1 MAEKPGLGKTRQE
14 RVETRLRQRQ
24 VVTGRLAAVKR
35 PPYRVFSPHAGRLI
49 PQPGGGISQARW
61 SSVAVI
67 TSLFRACALAPS
79 PSFHLQA
86 RVRPWVV
93 SPAAHEAPFPVITRK
108 NAQEKRATGN
118 HKNERNSEYKQW
130 SKEYRLHQ
138 ELQFNF

>member
-1 MAEKPGLGKTRQE
+1 MAGLGNPDI
-14 RVETRLRQRQ
+14 RVSQGVEKEEGQNAREEEKKDEAVGEDGDADGRDSAGKNIPED
-24 VVTGRLAAVKR
+24 GRLDKQSLSKPR
-35 PPYRVFSPHAGRLI
+35 
-49 PQPGGGISQARW
+49 
-61 SSVAVI
+61 VI

-118 HKNERNSEYKQW
+118 HKNKRNSK
-130 SKEYRLHQ
+130 
-138 ELQFNF
+138 